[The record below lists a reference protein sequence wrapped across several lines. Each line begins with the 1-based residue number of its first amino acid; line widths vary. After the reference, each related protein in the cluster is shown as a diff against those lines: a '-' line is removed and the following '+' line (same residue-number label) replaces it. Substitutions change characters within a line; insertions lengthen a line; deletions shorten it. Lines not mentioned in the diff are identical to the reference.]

1 MLFASAAL
9 VQIDNRNFR
18 GLAAA
23 RRRRPIHRAESPAC
37 EIRLLN
43 CNGAP
48 QYCAAAVDTLGA
60 SGGSRAWADLGI
72 GLHFWKWCV
81 IITSAHRRGLNRA
94 IRESTMGFTSLI
106 TELIKNECISPSL
119 LHELCVSFPFYSQ
132 LNPLV

>member
-72 GLHFWKWCV
+72 GLHFDSGV
-81 IITSAHRRGLNRA
+81 L
-94 IRESTMGFTSLI
+94 SL
-106 TELIKNECISPSL
+106 PW
-119 LHELCVSFPFYSQ
+119 LHDKG
-132 LNPLV
+132 